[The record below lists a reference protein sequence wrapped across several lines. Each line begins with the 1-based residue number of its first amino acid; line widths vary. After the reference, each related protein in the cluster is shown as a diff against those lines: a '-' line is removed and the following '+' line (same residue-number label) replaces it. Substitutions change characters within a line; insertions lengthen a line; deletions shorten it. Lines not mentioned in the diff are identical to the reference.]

1 MLTNELFQWEDRTLM
16 CVEFNNDSDCDN
28 CKMKGERCRLISCD
42 TVEGIPCYFTNK
54 LIFQADGIKLQ
65 VKRKNNKVKV
75 KVLELSEEFNR
86 LENIHFEIFRGN
98 LLTMIHK
105 NALSIEYKGDKAS
118 HTFPTDQ
125 LAIDWVNNLFSLK
138 EEVAQ

>member
-16 CVEFNNDSDCDN
+16 CVEHNCHDCHFSKQDCN
-28 CKMKGERCRLISCD
+28 ITWCCGTVREDCKG
-42 TVEGIPCYFTNK
+42 VYFTHK
-54 LIFQADGIKLQ
+54 LIFQATGITLQ
-65 VKRKNNKVKV
+65 IKRKSNKVKV

-118 HTFPTDQ
+118 NTFPTDQ